1 MLVTQLTMVIVSA
14 GTTQT
19 KALAEAEFIVM
30 LLCRLG
36 NTSWELQ
43 T

>member
-1 MLVTQLTMVIVSA
+1 MLITQFTMVIISA
-14 GTTQT
+14 GTIQTQSLT
-19 KALAEAEFIVM
+19 EAEFIVT

>member
-1 MLVTQLTMVIVSA
+1 MLITQFTMVVISA
-14 GTTQT
+14 GTTQS
-19 KALAEAEFIVM
+19 KALAEAEFIVT

-36 NTSWELQ
+36 NTLWELQ